1 MFALINSATCPTSIS
16 SYKMMF
22 VAESAPSN
30 IAVGTT
36 AQVNCSTGFDWSDGS
51 DGATIKTAT
60 CSLVNGAAVWS
71 TGDICFGILLRFKNS
86 YTPFLSTCCYG
97 I

>member
-36 AQVNCSTGFDWSDGS
+36 AQVNCSTGFDWTDGG
-51 DGATIKTAT
+51 DGATIKNVT
-60 CSLVNGAAVWS
+60 CIMMNGVAVWS
-71 TGDICFGILLRFKNS
+71 TSDICFGAQ
-86 YTPFLSTCCYG
+86 
-97 I
+97 